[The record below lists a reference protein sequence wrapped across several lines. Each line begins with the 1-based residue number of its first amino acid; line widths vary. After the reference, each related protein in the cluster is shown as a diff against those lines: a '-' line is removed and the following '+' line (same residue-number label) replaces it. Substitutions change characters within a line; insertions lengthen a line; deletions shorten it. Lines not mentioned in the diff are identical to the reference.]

1 MEKDIHNLEQLVSRE
16 LIQVLLPVL
25 HVLLELL
32 RILVVSVLDQVEQVV
47 MVVIGDV
54 GHSAVKRSG
63 VNPSEKS
70 IWHSCLPPNW
80 NQ

>member
-1 MEKDIHNLEQLVSRE
+1 MVEDIHNLKRMVRQE

-47 MVVIGDV
+47 MVVN
-54 GHSAVKRSG
+54 G
-63 VNPSEKS
+63 VIQEDLLLDSV
-70 IWHSCLPPNW
+70 LVLLD
-80 NQ
+80 